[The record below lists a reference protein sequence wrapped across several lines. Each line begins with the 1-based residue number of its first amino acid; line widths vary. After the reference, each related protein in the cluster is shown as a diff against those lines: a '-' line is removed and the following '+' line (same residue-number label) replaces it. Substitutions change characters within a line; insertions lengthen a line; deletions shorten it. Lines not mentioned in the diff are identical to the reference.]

1 VPGRKIILAVRRG
14 FEPDD
19 IFVIRKLN
27 HRCVYL
33 LRQFRFE
40 AAVPSEEVGH
50 LRVGMPARIRLD
62 AYDYQ
67 RYGTVAGT
75 VVFISPYSEL
85 PDKEPTA
92 RYVIRIEL
100 DRAELGRGDLR
111 GQVKLGMAGQVE
123 IVTEQESILSLLL
136 RRIRR
141 TISLG

>member
-1 VPGRKIILAVRRG
+1 MTI
-14 FEPDD
+14 
-19 IFVIRKLN
+19 
-27 HRCVYL
+27 
-33 LRQFRFE
+33 
-40 AAVPSEEVGH
+40 
-50 LRVGMPARIRLD
+50 
-62 AYDYQ
+62 
-67 RYGTVAGT
+67 YGTVAGT
-75 VVFISPYSEL
+75 VVFISPDSEL